1 MMKQDRQLD
10 SSILEASQIFPHSFL
25 VEFTTVVLLH
35 FTSEASI
42 AIHIACAQLEIKRFF
57 SSKHCVIDYL
67 SVYLLFLA
75 PKTDRDQDHT
85 MHRKTASLQIMFQKN
100 VDKQMLKKIMKND
113 TTLPIQWVN
122 TIDSLTR
129 IRLFNTRS

>member
-1 MMKQDRQLD
+1 MSVPLARNTKSTFFLFSCFSQMMKQDRQLD

-85 MHRKTASLQIMFQKN
+85 MHRKTASLQIMF
-100 VDKQMLKKIMKND
+100 
-113 TTLPIQWVN
+113 
-122 TIDSLTR
+122 
-129 IRLFNTRS
+129 